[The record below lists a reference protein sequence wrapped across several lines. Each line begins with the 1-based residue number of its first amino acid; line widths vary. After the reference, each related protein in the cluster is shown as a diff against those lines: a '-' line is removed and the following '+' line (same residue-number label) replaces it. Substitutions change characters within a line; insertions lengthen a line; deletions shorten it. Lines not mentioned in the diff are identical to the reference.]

1 MARDVCT
8 APRYSLREAL
18 YCVCVSLVSVFIFE
32 LGFLSLS
39 LSLSL
44 SKNDLHYIA
53 MTVLLSLTLI
63 QQGAVPLEIAA
74 QNGHT
79 ETVQRL
85 LEAGANVNY
94 QNKVMTVNVHL
105 SCIYSFQKTC
115 GPLCVMALGFT

>member
-1 MARDVCT
+1 
-8 APRYSLREAL
+8 
-18 YCVCVSLVSVFIFE
+18 
-32 LGFLSLS
+32 
-39 LSLSL
+39 
-44 SKNDLHYIA
+44 

-105 SCIYSFQKTC
+105 SCKYSFQKTC